1 MESKPINKWNWI
13 TPWILYFNTTS
24 SHYICTVKKFIP
36 YLKNKY
42 ILTSLIFL
50 LYGLFLDDID
60 VFTIARQKKKLA
72 ELEKQ
77 TVLVKADLEETKAV
91 LNELKYTSELERF
104 AREKKLFKRDDE
116 DVFVISYE

>member
-1 MESKPINKWNWI
+1 M
-13 TPWILYFNTTS
+13 
-24 SHYICTVKKFIP
+24 KKFIP

-91 LNELKYTSELERF
+91 LNELKYSSELERF

>member
-1 MESKPINKWNWI
+1 M
-13 TPWILYFNTTS
+13 
-24 SHYICTVKKFIP
+24 KKFIP

-42 ILTSLIFL
+42 ILTALIFL